1 MLKNLMGKGVDKA
14 ETYVT
19 LQGITKEWTK
29 LMEPLRQYFNQGIAV
44 LALAAIAL
52 GMIVTL
58 GWAIPLLAL
67 FYVWIFLR
75 TICKS

>member
-1 MLKNLMGKGVDKA
+1 MLKNLVGKGVDKA
-14 ETYVT
+14 ETYMT
-19 LQGITKEWTK
+19 PQGITNEWTK
-29 LMEPLRQYFNQGIAV
+29 IMEPLRQYFNQGIAA

-52 GMIVTL
+52 GMILTL
-58 GWAIPLLAL
+58 GWAVPLLAL

>member
-1 MLKNLMGKGVDKA
+1 MLKNLMGKGVDIE
-14 ETYVT
+14 ETYRT
-19 LQGITKEWTK
+19 PQGITKEWTK

-44 LALAAIAL
+44 LALAAITL
-52 GMIVTL
+52 GMILTL
-58 GWAIPLLAL
+58 GWAVPLLAL